1 MGNCKQAPIKGIN
14 IYICLYMYMKK
25 YIKNKIPID
34 IQMNQINLHFN
45 TCKQITIIYVV
56 KIKPNLILINEIKWD
71 SVWNKCISTDEEL

>member
-1 MGNCKQAPIKGIN
+1 
-14 IYICLYMYMKK
+14 MKK

-56 KIKPNLILINEIKWD
+56 KIKPNLILINEIK
-71 SVWNKCISTDEEL
+71 